1 MALANPLCTI
11 SPLRMLGFLHNAK
24 AQGETAKKK
33 KKKKKKNPKIKN
45 KMKKKKNLHLLFCII
60 LGKMYI
66 ASHDNTDNYDDL
78 GRERDPSPKVWGKPH

>member
-1 MALANPLCTI
+1 VALANPLCTI

-33 KKKKKKNPKIKN
+33 KKSSISVSVSDQQT
-45 KMKKKKNLHLLFCII
+45 LHLFFCIL